1 MLSVTSE
8 TYHETVS
15 VTVNGQPFSWEEKT
29 SVFVVEPDHH
39 EAQADLKDRAVRD
52 DDRLWHRVVLLSAA
66 LGLIVVIWRW

>member
-15 VTVNGQPFSWEEKT
+15 VTVNGQPFSWKEET

-39 EAQADLKDRAVRD
+39 EAQADLKERAVRD
-52 DDRLWHRVVLLSAA
+52 DDRLWHRLVLVGAGAVLLA
-66 LGLIVVIWRW
+66 VVWFW